1 MQQDV
6 LIQFESYLRDVRGFP
21 AGTIRSRT
29 ANCGRLAR
37 YEGDLDGHF
46 DKDGMEELFA
56 RLTYSTDDQRRGQ
69 PPRHCV
75 PINGN
80 IRNGT
85 ATLKSAAELYR
96 SFRQHDGKP
105 IDRRFKPTLVRR
117 SRRARAPAT
126 WPQWQQPDDADIL
139 KLAHVLT
146 PLVKFLHPDIVAAVA
161 EDNQR
166 RLPDWRSKLDEVG
179 IDADIY
185 LWTGSPC
192 AFPGVR
198 RYAGSQEIAWHRKRT
213 ASTDFMPPH
222 CIRLDDNDYPKHLW
236 SFVFTG
242 GPFRKKGPREYQ
254 LAHLADH
261 KEHNNRWRDE
271 FSLELRSDP
280 PLLFGLYTSPA
291 NTAYVPK
298 NFLQPT
304 DVVHPLR
311 ALLLKQAYRLY
322 GRVCRLAPPPLAE
335 KALDHA
341 AWNPDAFIWGD
352 PVGDLRNLA
361 PFLEYRQEELD
372 KALEARLAQAKGVRT
387 RVSQEEVKTAEE
399 IEQEPAKALS
409 LNGERQTF
417 TLEEQAQD
425 AATQSDTAWA
435 KARELV
441 AEPLHIAMRH
451 WAAAGLPMPE
461 VGFELADDK
470 DEVLAEA
477 ELAWPTQRIAVLYGE
492 QVEKAPLFERRGW
505 RAYSFDD
512 STAER
517 ITNNFAF

>member
-1 MQQDV
+1 MQRDV
-6 LIQFESYLRDVRGFP
+6 PVQFESYLRDVRGLSE
-21 AGTIRSRT
+21 GTIRSRT

-37 YEGDLDGHF
+37 FEGDLDGHF
-46 DKDGMEELFA
+46 DRDGMEELIA

-75 PINGN
+75 PIDGN

-105 IDRRFKPTLVRR
+105 IDRQSKPTLVRR

-126 WPQWQQPDDADIL
+126 AWPEWQQPEEADVL

-166 RLPDWRSKLDEVG
+166 HLTDRRSKLEEVG

-198 RYAGSQEIAWHRKRT
+198 RYAGSQEIAWYRKRT
-213 ASTDFMPPH
+213 ASTDFVPPH
-222 CIRLDDNDYPKHLW
+222 CIRLDDNDCPKHLW

-271 FSLELRSDP
+271 FSLELRADP

-335 KALDHA
+335 KALDEA
-341 AWNPDAFIWGD
+341 AWNPDAFVWGD

-361 PFLEYRQEELD
+361 PFLEYRQEEFN
-372 KALEARLAQAKGVRT
+372 KALDARLEQVNVRT
-387 RVSQEEVKTAEE
+387 RLFRVEGKTADE
-399 IEQEPAKALS
+399 IEQQPVEALGS
-409 LNGERQTF
+409 DGERPTF

-425 AATQSDTAWA
+425 AAIQSDAWA
-435 KARELV
+435 RARELV
-441 AEPLHIAMRH
+441 AEPLHTAMRR
-451 WAAAGLPMPE
+451 WAAAGLPMPV
-461 VGFELADDK
+461 VGLELGDDN

-477 ELAWPTQRIAVLYGE
+477 ELAWPAQRIAVLHGE
-492 QVEKAPLFERRGW
+492 QVEKSPLFERRGW
-505 RAYSFDD
+505 HACSFDD

-517 ITNNFAF
+517 IINDFT